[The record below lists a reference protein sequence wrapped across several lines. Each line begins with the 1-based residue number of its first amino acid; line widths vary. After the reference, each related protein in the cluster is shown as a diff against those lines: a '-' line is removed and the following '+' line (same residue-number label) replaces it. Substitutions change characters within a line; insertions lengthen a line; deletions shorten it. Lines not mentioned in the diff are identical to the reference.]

1 MHLSVYTLELS
12 VKSLLYCSAAWN
24 GSICST
30 ISIINYSKLSE
41 IIEPSLFSC
50 AMVCVGAEEHR
61 KKSERVLV
69 FSELGISR
77 AATAVT
83 AYLIHRNKC
92 SFKVSAPCY
101 FGNGGEGGWGA
112 RQLVLINGRSQTLA
126 LSPGILEKG
135 THCLGS
141 CVHMCTIPP
150 ESGESL

>member
-1 MHLSVYTLELS
+1 MFNNQY
-12 VKSLLYCSAAWN
+12 N
-24 GSICST
+24 
-30 ISIINYSKLSE
+30 NYSKLSE
-41 IIEPSLFSC
+41 IIEPSLFSRATIP

-77 AATAVT
+77 AATAVI

-101 FGNGGEGGWGA
+101 FGNGGAGKCPDYGM
-112 RQLVLINGRSQTLA
+112 SQTLA
-126 LSPGILEKG
+126 SSPGILEKG

-141 CVHMCTIPP
+141 CVHYAPFPQNLGNLFNHKKLISQVLSILSPKNHWAIHKSFP
-150 ESGESL
+150 